1 MTKLRWTIQAI
12 EDVEAIRKFI
22 ANDSDAYADLVVA
35 RLLEAVERLEQFPR
49 SGRVVPELA
58 DPQLREI
65 IESPYRIVYRVLDE
79 SIEILTVFR
88 ASRLFRNRRMW
99 RPRSSRR
106 SAVPWDATSAPHRP
120 CSGEKAGLSISII
133 PAMNY
138 TKSCAKLKKN

>member
-1 MTKLRWTIQAI
+1 MTKLRWTTQAV

-35 RLLEAVERLEQFPR
+35 RRLELFPR
-49 SGRVVPELA
+49 SGRIVPELA

-88 ASRLFRNRRMW
+88 ASRLFR
-99 RPRSSRR
+99 
-106 SAVPWDATSAPHRP
+106 SAFED
-120 CSGEKAGLSISII
+120 
-133 PAMNY
+133 
-138 TKSCAKLKKN
+138 